1 MRPLRIAMLLG
12 AVIVATPQLA
22 AAQNDDP
29 RLTANPTLPVPDQL
43 QLTRMIWSTMAAI
56 HHANVSGNYSVLR
69 DIGAPGFQ
77 VQNSAAQLAEV
88 FRGIR
93 EQRIDLSNTLLLGPT
108 FTAQPTMVSNDV
120 LRLQGLFGLR
130 PVAVQFDLFYQ
141 WSNGDWRLYGVS
153 LQPIEMTTVQP
164 EGAR

>member
-1 MRPLRIAMLLG
+1 MNKLLL
-12 AVIVATPQLA
+12 ATA
-22 AAQNDDP
+22 AAALTLPHAAVAQEGDP
-29 RLTANPTLPVPDQL
+29 RTTANPTLPVPDQL
-43 QLTRMIWSTMAAI
+43 QLTRLIWSTMAAI
-56 HHANVSGNYSVLR
+56 HHANTSGNYSVLR
-69 DIGAPGFQ
+69 DIGATGFQ

-108 FTAQPTMVSNDV
+108 FTAPPTMVSADV

-130 PVAVQFDLFYQ
+130 PVAVQFDLFFQ

-153 LQPIEMTTVQP
+153 LQPVEMTTMQP
-164 EGAR
+164 EDTR